1 MLSKEEKRNYYNN
14 TLNYVVNNK
23 TVNVNNIVDGIFNKT
38 LTMFLYNNLPD
49 TLPIEEIEKILQLN
63 GTGFITKIDEK
74 IVILQGS
81 YNYEKVDIYNRPY
94 EINCYLPNKRK
105 YQTFKID
112 DGVIIKNDYLERGL
126 LPIFKKWGYLINESE
141 ITLIMANKFKRMIK
155 TFIANDDPTAE
166 SVKRYLN
173 KIDNGETSLII
184 GNILYDSIKV
194 DGETNSNTLH
204 ELIEYDNYI
213 KSELYKEIGLY
224 SNDNMKKERLVTSE
238 IETGLNSIYP
248 LVDNMLNCRKQAI
261 TKVNEK
267 YNTNITVE
275 FTSSWEYR
283 LNLGDNLTNK
293 DIKDDEQMETIPTE
307 DKGKQGE
314 NIPPKDEEQEQGG
327 Q

>member
-23 TVNVNNIVDGIFNKT
+23 TENIKNIVDGIFNKT

-63 GTGFITKIDEK
+63 GTGFITMIDEK

-94 EINCYLPNKRK
+94 EINCYLPDKRK
-105 YQTFKID
+105 YQSFKID

-141 ITLIMANKFKRMIK
+141 ITLIIANKFKRMIK

-166 SVKRYLN
+166 SVKSYLN

-248 LVDNMLNCRKQAI
+248 LVDNMLNCRKQAVI
-261 TKVNEK
+261 KVNEK
-267 YNTNITVE
+267 YNTNIDVE

-283 LNLGDNLTNK
+283 LNLGENLTNK
-293 DIKDDEQMETIPTE
+293 EIKDDVEDETGI
-307 DKGKQGE
+307 
-314 NIPPKDEEQEQGG
+314 
-327 Q
+327 